1 MSIYP
6 FLQIYNLPYMQV
18 NAVQS
23 MKVKQ
28 SQLQPLLL
36 SPIACGLIQHTKRGR
51 KRSLC
56 KACFTYRH
64 QMWQQCRRRRRGE
77 ADAASGGTCCLWQ
90 LWDAFQP
97 PRGPSWDISKATLE
111 TVTVTKGCPRVLRV
125 CVRVCAC
132 VLGLC
137 FCLVP
142 SDMSSLAICLLH
154 LTLVILSRIWFDNNA
169 FQNVPRLCPRKK
181 LIWLSAQWGE
191 GRAERVVKRRTHI
204 YEAHKNYW
212 HIQSHKYLPIRMSG

>member
-1 MSIYP
+1 
-6 FLQIYNLPYMQV
+6 MQV

-64 QMWQQCRRRRRGE
+64 QMWQQCRGRRRGE

-125 CVRVCAC
+125 CVRECVCWGCA
-132 VLGLC
+132 
-137 FCLVP
+137 
-142 SDMSSLAICLLH
+142 SA
-154 LTLVILSRIWFDNNA
+154 
-169 FQNVPRLCPRKK
+169 LCPLTCHR
-181 LIWLSAQWGE
+181 LQYVYCIWLSLFFLVFDSIITLFKMFLVSALARNWFDCLHNGAR
-191 GRAERVVKRRTHI
+191 GRQRG
-204 YEAHKNYW
+204 
-212 HIQSHKYLPIRMSG
+212 S